1 MRRALI
7 PWLAKAG
14 LSVFDGGCRTA
25 ADTCHAMGTSAAPDG
40 SAVFQLDI
48 AQRAG
53 FFTFSAAHAMGGNSE
68 GLCFDDEPVE
78 GGVDNAG
85 FEPVDGTGLLYGKC
99 LFFPDAGNTSFQCG
113 LGSVDDTLC
122 LRLFRSVEQGNIVF
136 RHNHLE
142 RSAAA
147 ESLFLAKGLIYF
159 HCIADFAAAG
169 HDEIGILTAFKIAVS
184 DKIRKNPGKL
194 PAISWDDEHPWLF

>member
-25 ADTCHAMGTSAAPDG
+25 ADTCHAMGTAAAPDG

-53 FFTFSAAHAMGGNSE
+53 FFTYSAAHAMGGNSE

-113 LGSVDDTLC
+113 EVSSTNICKDCTDVDT
-122 LRLFRSVEQGNIVF
+122 
-136 RHNHLE
+136 
-142 RSAAA
+142 
-147 ESLFLAKGLIYF
+147 
-159 HCIADFAAAG
+159 
-169 HDEIGILTAFKIAVS
+169 AVS
-184 DKIRKNPGKL
+184 DKQAALRSACKFLG
-194 PAISWDDEHPWLF
+194 